1 MLKKII
7 TGVIISI
14 ISMILSLYISDKF
27 NNNELEYKDSKKEQY
42 LNISSD
48 ILKDFTLFY
57 KDNKI
62 EQISMYQV
70 GFFNRTNREIENV
83 EIFFEFKKDI
93 PNIINKEFFNPSN
106 LPSSVGISEIEK
118 VNDRVYKVNIKVFKQ
133 TGDDK
138 YYLARFIFEGNEI
151 PEISFSTPNNRDLNI
166 VDYSYIK
173 EWIIIISGF
182 ITIITIILIPLII
195 YDDYSSNKNWLKRK
209 EKFRNILIE
218 QNKFKDIEIEDI
230 LTIYEKNFKY
240 KNSYFYNKLQLLKK
254 AKSK

>member
-118 VNDRVYKVNIKVFKQ
+118 
-133 TGDDK
+133 
-138 YYLARFIFEGNEI
+138 
-151 PEISFSTPNNRDLNI
+151 
-166 VDYSYIK
+166 
-173 EWIIIISGF
+173 
-182 ITIITIILIPLII
+182 
-195 YDDYSSNKNWLKRK
+195 
-209 EKFRNILIE
+209 
-218 QNKFKDIEIEDI
+218 
-230 LTIYEKNFKY
+230 
-240 KNSYFYNKLQLLKK
+240 
-254 AKSK
+254 